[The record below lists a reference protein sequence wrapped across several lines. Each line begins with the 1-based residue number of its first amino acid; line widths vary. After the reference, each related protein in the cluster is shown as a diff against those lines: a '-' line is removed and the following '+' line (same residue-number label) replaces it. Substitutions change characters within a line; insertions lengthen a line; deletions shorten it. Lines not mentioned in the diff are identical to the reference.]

1 MKFKLLISALFLL
14 AVPAIVL
21 GSQSKPPEDKPE
33 PAATPTPTPSKT
45 EKRPAAV
52 AKTTEK
58 KEDPPPTDPAEAKP
72 EIDPSTDKDRFD
84 SAVAAP
90 THAEKAVLLKKFLED
105 FPDSELR
112 EEAFMYLVT
121 ARSVVGGEKLQSG
134 AAAEAA
140 ESYRLAISEAPRPIP
155 DRLFTD
161 VIARIPGTL
170 FSSGR
175 RAEAAELARLV
186 EAAAGDNVRQL
197 LAVASFYLSIENS
210 ADAIRVAERAVELE
224 PGSAAGYQA
233 LGFAHRLNFDLEAAA
248 RSFARAVEIDPKF
261 AAAQRSL
268 AEMKRALGV
277 HDEAIAYYR
286 TAVAADEKDIA
297 ARSGLALALFDKGKK
312 TEAEAELAKVLE
324 ADARNFSLRA
334 AAAYW
339 YASNGDGKK
348 AVELAQRAIEI
359 EPRYV
364 WSHIALARGL
374 TAQGRPAEAERA
386 LIRARQ
392 YGNFPTLDYEI
403 AYARM
408 SAGLF
413 REAAEELSK
422 SFAIADGSIQTKL
435 GGRIL
440 REDKNFIDLLANE
453 RRASILL
460 PKAADDPATASR
472 LRTLFELAGAIEAKA
487 DVTVIAK
494 LAEEFAAGDDN
505 MAVHRRLHAASLLLQ
520 KNILVPKASEIVRSV
535 VGSAEKGLDVPSPAA
550 AVMASELY
558 ESRALAAARNEV
570 LLIPDVPK
578 QTLSA
583 ILRGR
588 IEELAGWA
596 LYLEGDLSGSAVR
609 LKRSISV
616 LPEKSA
622 WWRSSMW
629 RLGATLEAEGKM
641 EEALETY
648 LKAYQREQPN
658 AVRHSIISALY
669 QRVNGST
676 EGLEEKIGPSPL
688 VAMSGPTAPGT
699 EEPKAA
705 AKEVAAEQKEPPAD
719 PGKISSKD
727 QTTKTEKPV
736 DLPEKAKDQPK
747 TGEPP
752 TEKPEKTDEKPVE
765 NEAAKETETNDVKP
779 AEVKP
784 KTDEKPTEGG
794 PPKTEAELKKEPVQT
809 EEKAGEVKAKVDEK
823 SSADAEK
830 TETEVK
836 KDPDPAGE
844 KALEGKQ
851 KLDEKPAEDGPQ
863 KTETEVKKEAETPG
877 EKAGEKMP
885 KVDEKTAVETGKSD
899 PETKKEPEPTVTT
912 TAEPLPEKPKEEK
925 KPGTETETAGP
936 PVDSKAETEKRGD
949 EKPTEPVNL
958 LRDPFQSGPPVNK
971 EAEKKD
977 DASSGEKTDTP
988 LTEKGI
994 PGAAESAEKRRPV
1007 VVITD
1012 ELAGKETKTLPA
1024 ADKSGSTAPKK
1035 TESAIAR
1042 EKAADP
1048 TGATRSRVVE
1058 GRDILSDQKCTVE
1071 VSQSMISLANSGGSL
1086 GVLVSVSDEAA
1097 AREIKATSSSTRD
1110 IEITQEPAIAGVP
1123 GRRFFV
1129 IRSISEKTGLY
1140 QVNFESPCGKSEI
1153 SVRVR

>member
-1 MKFKLLISALFLL
+1 MLQFMKFKLLISALFLL
-14 AVPAIVL
+14 AVPAFVL

-140 ESYRLAISEAPRPIP
+140 ESYRLAVSEAPRPIP

-210 ADAIRVAERAVELE
+210 TDAIRVAERAVELE

-312 TEAEAELAKVLE
+312 KEAEAELTKVLE
-324 ADARNFSLRA
+324 ADTRNFSLRA

-339 YASNGDGKK
+339 YASNGDGQK

-359 EPRYV
+359 EPRYI

-487 DVTVIAK
+487 DEAVIAK
-494 LAEEFAAGDDN
+494 LAEEFAAGDDD

-596 LYLEGDLSGSAVR
+596 LYLEGDLAGSAVR

-629 RLGATLEAEGKM
+629 RLGATLEAEGKI
-641 EEALETY
+641 EEALDTY

-676 EGLEEKIGPSPL
+676 EGLEEKIGSSPL
-688 VAMSGPTAPGT
+688 VAMSGPTVQGT
-699 EEPKAA
+699 EDPKA
-705 AKEVAAEQKEPPAD
+705 AKEVAAEQKEPAAD
-719 PGKISSKD
+719 PGKISTKD
-727 QTTKTEKPV
+727 QTTETEKPV
-736 DLPEKAKDQPK
+736 DLPEKAKDEAK
-747 TGEPP
+747 TGETP
-752 TEKPEKTDEKPVE
+752 TAKPEKTDEKPAEARSKADEKPVE
-765 NEAAKETETNDVKP
+765 VEVAKESETKDEKQ

-784 KTDEKPTEGG
+784 KTEEKPAEDG

-809 EEKAGEVKAKVDEK
+809 EERAGEVKAKVEEK
-823 SSADAEK
+823 SNVDAEK

-851 KLDEKPAEDGPQ
+851 KLDEKPAENGPP

-877 EKAGEKMP
+877 EKAAEVKP
-885 KVDEKTAVETGKSD
+885 KSDEKPAVD
-899 PETKKEPEPTVTT
+899 
-912 TAEPLPEKPKEEK
+912 
-925 KPGTETETAGP
+925 TETAAL
-936 PVDSKAETEKRGD
+936 PVDSKAENEKRGD

-958 LRDPFQSGPPVNK
+958 LRDPFQSGPPASK
-971 EAEKKD
+971 EAEKK
-977 DASSGEKTDTP
+977 AETDPGVKSETA
-988 LTEKGI
+988 LTEKTV
-994 PGAAESAEKRRPV
+994 PGAIDAGEKRRPV

-1012 ELAGKETKTLPA
+1012 ELAAKEVKIA
-1024 ADKSGSTAPKK
+1024 AAG
-1035 TESAIAR
+1035 
-1042 EKAADP
+1042 EKGPDP

-1129 IRSISEKTGLY
+1129 IRSISEKTGLF
-1140 QVNFESPCGKSEI
+1140 QVNFESPCGKNEI